1 VKLAFLRE
9 AEDEVNQAIA
19 YYEEIEHGLGIRL
32 KEETRRLG
40 QWIEHNSTVPPPRPA
55 GYRRMNLKVFP
66 YYIAYFDLKNCTVI
80 DYFTHGVRLAKVNL
94 LQSSPEAAPKNALP
108 HNQQVR
114 QRFKMRFA

>member
-40 QWIEHNSTVPPPRPA
+40 QWIGHNSTVPPFRPA
-55 GYRRMNLKVFP
+55 GYRRVNLKVFP
-66 YYIAYFDLKNCTVI
+66 YYIAYFI
-80 DYFTHGVRLAKVNL
+80 LADTIWIL
-94 LQSSPEAAPKNALP
+94 AFAHCRRRPEYWIGRK
-108 HNQQVR
+108 QQIG
-114 QRFKMRFA
+114 